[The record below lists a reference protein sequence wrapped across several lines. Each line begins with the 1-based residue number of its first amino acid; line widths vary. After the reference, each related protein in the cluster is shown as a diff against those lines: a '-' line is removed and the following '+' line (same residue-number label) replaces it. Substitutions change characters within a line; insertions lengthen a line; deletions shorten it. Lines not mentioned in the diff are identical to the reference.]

1 VSVLTSRWPHRARLA
16 SGSVAVHDRKGTAH
30 FHYAAGDPSQYVFTV
45 DIYGYRDHAHP
56 HRHVG
61 WWRFDLPA
69 GQSQAQVHLDFD
81 PVRPESVTVSVDGQT
96 LPLVDSWHN
105 SDYCFDPLGDLQLV
119 LRDRGGQIRR
129 SETTLLKFF
138 DRDIIRAFYD
148 RQYASEGYT
157 PPTDQPFLWELHEYK
172 KRRLRRLF
180 EKHIPVG
187 GRALDVGC
195 GRSLF
200 SEIDVDFPFSVV
212 AGDLEY
218 VGVRTRAGEVPE
230 QQWAVFDAD
239 RLPFADQQFDAVFAG
254 EIIEHM
260 PDVAITLAE
269 WRRVLKPGGVV
280 IVTTPNRER
289 LLAVADR
296 RERPYSEDH
305 LSELSYRELSGPR
318 LRQAGL
324 QFVEQSCLY
333 LELWLTNVWAND
345 PTDDHLQTHGN
356 RRSNVW
362 LMKRL
367 FALGRWLPWLS
378 LGMIVVGRRK

>member
-1 VSVLTSRWPHRARLA
+1 MLTPRWPHRANLGQGA
-16 SGSVAVHDRKGTAH
+16 VSVLERKGVSA
-30 FHYAAGDPSQYVFTV
+30 FRYRVGDPADYVFTV

-61 WWRFDLPA
+61 WWRFELPA
-69 GQSQAQVHLDFD
+69 GQGDAQIHLDFD
-81 PVRPESVTVSVDGQT
+81 PVRQESVSISVNGET
-96 LPLVDSWHN
+96 LTRVDSWHN
-105 SDYCFDPLGDLQLV
+105 PDYCFDPLGDLQLV
-119 LRDRGGQIRR
+119 FRDREGEIRR

-138 DRDIIRAFYD
+138 DRDIIRGFYD

-157 PPTDQPFLWELHEYK
+157 PPDDQPFLWLLHEYK
-172 KRRLRRLF
+172 KGRLRRLF
-180 EKHIPVG
+180 DKHIPAG
-187 GRALDVGC
+187 GLALDVGC

-200 SEIDVDFPFSVV
+200 SEIDADFPFKVV

-230 QQWAVFDAD
+230 QLWAVFDAD
-239 RLPFADQQFDAVFAG
+239 RLPFADQQFDALFAG

-260 PDVAITLAE
+260 PDVGVTLTE

-280 IVTTPNRER
+280 IITTPNRER

-305 LSELSYRELSGPR
+305 LSELSYRELSGPL
-318 LRQAGL
+318 LRDACL
-324 QFVEQSCLY
+324 TFVEQSCLY
-333 LELWLTNVWAND
+333 LELWLTDLWSND
-345 PTDDHLQTHGN
+345 LTDDYLQTHGN
-356 RRSNVW
+356 RASNVW

-367 FALGRWLPWLS
+367 FAWGRFLPWLS

>member
-1 VSVLTSRWPHRARLA
+1 VLTSRWPHRAWLA
-16 SGSVAVHDRKGTAH
+16 PGSVTVRDRTG
-30 FHYAAGDPSQYVFTV
+30 AANFRYRTGDPSDYVFTV

-61 WWRFDLPA
+61 WWRFALPA
-69 GQSQAQVHLDFD
+69 GQGVAQIGLDFA
-81 PVRPESVTVSVDGQT
+81 PVRRESVTISVHGKA
-96 LPLVDSWHN
+96 LPLVDAWHN
-105 SDYCFDPLGDLQLV
+105 ADYCFDPLGDLQLV
-119 LRDRGGQIRR
+119 FRDLDGQIRR

-157 PPTDQPFLWELHEYK
+157 PPSDQPFLWELHEYK

-180 EKHIPVG
+180 DKHIPAG
-187 GRALDVGC
+187 GSALDVGC

-200 SEIDVDFPFSVV
+200 SEIDVEFPFSVV

-218 VGVRTRAGEVPE
+218 VGVRTRAGEVPD
-230 QQWAVFDAD
+230 QHWAVFDAD

-260 PDVAITLAE
+260 PDVAVTLAE

-305 LSELSYRELSGPR
+305 LSELSYRELSGPL
-318 LRQAGL
+318 LREAGL
-324 QFVEQSCLY
+324 AFVEQSCLY
-333 LELWLTNVWAND
+333 LEVWLTNLWTNNPA
-345 PTDDHLQTHGN
+345 DDHLQTHGN
-356 RRSNVW
+356 RQSNVW

-367 FALGRWLPWLS
+367 FALGRFLPWVS
-378 LGMIVVGRRK
+378 LGMIVVGRRE